1 MVDFNDELQ
10 CLGDQ
15 LLQFFF
21 MTFEVVGDQE
31 ARTDASAP
39 EKGRQKFS
47 SFCQDFS

>member
-1 MVDFNDELQ
+1 LVDFNDELQ

-21 MTFEVVGDQE
+21 MTFEVVGVRE
-31 ARTDASAP
+31 ARTDVSAP
-39 EKGRQKFS
+39 EKGRLKIS